1 MHKHL
6 CGGQDGRES
15 IHNCV
20 RLCTQVPWSKKTP
33 LGVGSGL
40 QGMVNIGLHQSFGR
54 FVVVV
59 FHTVFVPNNL
69 PIQFVDQ
76 FINCRVQVR
85 M

>member
-6 CGGQDGRES
+6 GGGQDRRES

-20 RLCTQVPWSKKTP
+20 RLCTLASSIKKNP